1 MYPIA
6 IVLRGTLRSLLLLF
20 IRVDR
25 MVAFMGSAQ
34 VNPLFTSSNLPVDL
48 CQKFS
53 QVCFHLNYIIE
64 NNISALFFTSNRTNY
79 DEIENKAQKNGS

>member
-1 MYPIA
+1 
-6 IVLRGTLRSLLLLF
+6 
-20 IRVDR
+20 

-48 CQKFS
+48 CQKFP

-64 NNISALFFTSNRTNY
+64 NNISALFFTSTELIMMKLRIRPKKMVPSKGKHFMDIYTRTH
-79 DEIENKAQKNGS
+79 